1 MNIKTNL
8 SLERKISTG
17 QYENITIRMEMDSDI
32 SSDHID
38 EFNNKFDLFRA
49 QFLNKFSETQV
60 KVIEELSIQEK
71 VAFFNSPSNSNKTF
85 KLNEMDLKEVL
96 GD

>member
-32 SSDHID
+32 SYDHID
-38 EFNNKFDLFRA
+38 EFNNKFDLLRA

>member
-17 QYENITIRMEMDSDI
+17 QYENITIKMEMDSDI
-32 SSDHID
+32 SADHID
-38 EFNNKFDLFRA
+38 EFNSKFDFFRS
-49 QFLNKFSETQV
+49 QFLNKFSDTQI

-71 VAFFNSPSNSNKTF
+71 VAFFNSPNSSNKTF

>member
-17 QYENITIRMEMDSDI
+17 QYENITIKIEMDSDI

-38 EFNNKFDLFRA
+38 EFNNKFDHFRT
-49 QFLNKFSETQV
+49 QFLNKFSETQT

-71 VAFFNSPSNSNKTF
+71 VAFFNSPSSSNKTL